1 MKADSLQRHFQVT
14 RHTGQQATNPFLSLY
29 KKYNSPSAVRACVS
43 VVLWLSLS
51 EEVEFERQESVA
63 QFHWVFV
70 NWHSRNIGK
79 LILFCAVGGTQRWTS
94 RWTSRNEHSHHT
106 MNITQQKLFIRM
118 SLTCLLQFH
127 ILVYLYFIPK
137 RLLWLHR
144 TSIVNR
150 WNDKYS

>member
-79 LILFCAVGGTQRWTS
+79 LIIFVQWEGPKD
-94 RWTSRNEHSHHT
+94 EHHDEHHA
-106 MNITQQKLFIRM
+106 MNTVITR
-118 SLTCLLQFH
+118 
-127 ILVYLYFIPK
+127 
-137 RLLWLHR
+137 
-144 TSIVNR
+144 
-150 WNDKYS
+150 